1 MAPSP
6 VDETATLPKLGKE
19 HIRILNTLVIV
30 DNLPMLGIF
39 RSVLGDLGIQ
49 NVHHGRNARE
59 VVSLL
64 MAEPIDLVV
73 IDDHAPLDGVKFLT
87 ALRRGSDKLPNA
99 VPVVFIT
106 AIAERERIVAAR
118 DAGANEILIKPFTP
132 VQLKTRLENS
142 LLKPRE
148 FVEAAAYVGPDRR
161 RRRDDGTTADR
172 RERDRGP
179 DRRQRPGTETD
190 RRS

>member
-49 NVHHGRNARE
+49 NVRHGRNARE

-87 ALRRGSDKLPNA
+87 TLRRGSDKLPNA
-99 VPVVFIT
+99 VPVIFIT

-142 LLKPRE
+142 LFKPRE

-161 RRRDDGTTADR
+161 RRRDDGAATDR

-179 DRRQRPGTETD
+179 DRRQRDGTEAD
-190 RRS
+190 RRG